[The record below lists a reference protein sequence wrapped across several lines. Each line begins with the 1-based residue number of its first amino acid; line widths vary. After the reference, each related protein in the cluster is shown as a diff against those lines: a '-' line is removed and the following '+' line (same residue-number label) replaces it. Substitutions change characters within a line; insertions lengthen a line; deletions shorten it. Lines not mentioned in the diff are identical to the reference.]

1 MKKYFQKIIFNCI
14 WWYTSPAYG
23 LDYYIIKLKGKFYW
37 WFEGTACMEQF
48 DTLELAE
55 EDLYKQVGQMLKEE
69 EQDLGEFE
77 EVFDA
82 EKTFDCDDDTF
93 TEIDLKNMDYDIVY
107 N

>member
-1 MKKYFQKIIFNCI
+1 
-14 WWYTSPAYG
+14 
-23 LDYYIIKLKGKFYW
+23 
-37 WFEGTACMEQF
+37 MEQF